1 VTESE
6 VLALNGK
13 FVFAPDLLVPEQR
26 VTFGGGQTV
35 FHVTAIASN
44 PKVTLRS
51 QESPPHVFEVDKA
64 DVVSLVGAST
74 RVERD
79 QDRKHEQLLVE
90 SSLRITRHEHSSPF
104 VISRPPRGWS
114 R

>member
-1 VTESE
+1 MTESE

-13 FVFAPDLLVPEQR
+13 FVFAPNLLVPEQR

-35 FHVTAIASN
+35 FHVTATPSN

-51 QESPPHVFEVDKA
+51 HESPPHVFEIDKP
-64 DVVSLVGAST
+64 DVLRLVGDRT

-79 QDRKHEQLLVE
+79 QDPKHEQLHVE
-90 SSLRITRHEHSSPF
+90 GSLRVSRREQQPSSF
-104 VISRPPRGWS
+104 VISKPPRGW
-114 R
+114 